1 MRISEIVVTDFKA
14 IRHAKLTELDT
25 QPYTLITGQNGAGKT
40 AMLQALHLIT
50 RVGQLHPRPELVRLG
65 QDRAEIELSFSLS
78 DEEFHRVDLHHRA
91 VFGSSAERMDRY
103 RRVARVDK
111 TGRVSFADSSVVAT
125 LFDPVFRTSNSF
137 PDITFLG
144 AAEDGRI
151 GAMAADGS
159 AGVLP
164 GGYPPGT
171 PAVDD
176 LTRRLTALDY
186 CSLVKARQTGG
197 LDDAYEHLAATFRE
211 ATSKT
216 LLRPQPIG
224 GFGATRIEVAT
235 ADGRH
240 PVSELSSGE
249 AGLLGLLCALH
260 QSAHDGN
267 VLLLDEPEQHLHPAL
282 QMAFLR
288 AVRSLAHRTQT
299 MVVTHS
305 VKIVAAAHPSQVY
318 QLLGGEATG
327 QARRA
332 ASVSSLVGVIADMG
346 VDEADLLLKGGRLV
360 VEGDR
365 DADYLIRLFPEELE
379 KLHVIKAGGA
389 GQVLA
394 RHRMLT
400 DDLSSLPWMCLIDRD
415 LMSDTQVQKHQRDY
429 PNLHIWP
436 RRALESMLLDP
447 ALVAAVLGSLGRP
460 TSLDEADTLLRAAVD
475 PLADD
480 VVTDM
485 LAGELANRFPLLRP
499 DKKSGIGGL
508 TEQYAASARAMKA
521 RGEAVDAVH
530 QEVSAQVMERW
541 ERDRFVLVDPK
552 KALGV
557 LARQLNLFRKAHDL
571 TNALI
576 ARTGADP
583 AVRPRPLEEFRLR
596 LVQVR
601 EGPLQHA
608 GEPNRNHTEQPRS
621 APSSAVTG

>member
-1 MRISEIVVTDFKA
+1 MRISEIVVIDFKA

-25 QPYTLITGQNGAGKT
+25 QPYTLITGQNGTGKT

-50 RVGQLHPRPELVRLG
+50 RAGHPQPRPELVRLG

-78 DEEFHRVDLHHRA
+78 DEEFHRVNLHHRS
-91 VFGSSAERMDRY
+91 VFGRSAERMDRY
-103 RRVARVDK
+103 RRVAQVDK
-111 TGRVSFADSSVVAT
+111 VGKVSFVDSSLVAT
-125 LFDPVFRTSNSF
+125 LFDPVFRASNSF
-137 PDITFLG
+137 PDVTLLG
-144 AAEDGRI
+144 AAEDGRV
-151 GAMAADGS
+151 GATAAQGS
-159 AGVLP
+159 IGVLP
-164 GGYPPGT
+164 VGFPPGS
-171 PAVDD
+171 PAADD

-186 CSLVKARQTGG
+186 CSLAKARHGGG
-197 LDDAYEHLAATFRE
+197 LDDAYEQLAATFRE
-211 ATSKT
+211 ATGKT

-235 ADGRH
+235 VDGRH
-240 PVSELSSGE
+240 SVGELSSGE

-260 QSAHDGN
+260 QSAHDGSA
-267 VLLLDEPEQHLHPAL
+267 LLLDEPEQHLHPAL

-299 MVVTHS
+299 IIVTHS

-318 QLLGGEATG
+318 QMLGGEVTD
-327 QARRA
+327 QARRV
-332 ASVSSLVGVIADMG
+332 ASVSSLAGVIAEMG

-360 VEGDR
+360 VEGAKDE
-365 DADYLIRLFPEELE
+365 DYLERLFPEELE
-379 KLHVIKAGGA
+379 NVHVIKAGSS

-415 LMSDTQVQKHQRDY
+415 LMSDTQVEKHRLDY

-460 TSLDEADTLLRAAVD
+460 TSLDEAETLLRAAVD

-480 VVTDM
+480 VVADM
-485 LAGELANRFPLLRP
+485 LAGELADRFPLPRP
-499 DKKSGIGGL
+499 DKKDGIRGL
-508 TEQYAASARAMKA
+508 KEQYAASARSMKA
-521 RGEAVDAVH
+521 RSEAVDDIH
-530 QEVSAQVMERW
+530 QEVSAQVRERW

-552 KALGV
+552 KALGA
-557 LARQLNLFRKAHDL
+557 LTRELNLFRKAQDL

-576 ARTGADP
+576 ASAGADL

-596 LVQVR
+596 LVR
-601 EGPLQHA
+601 ALKGPPQHA
-608 GEPNRNHTEQPRS
+608 AESNRSYTQHVTS
-621 APSSAVTG
+621 APSSAITK

>member
-40 AMLQALHLIT
+40 AMFQALHLIT
-50 RVGQLHPRPELVRLG
+50 RAGQPQPRPELVRLG
-65 QDRAEIELSFSLS
+65 QERAEIELSFSLS
-78 DEEFHRVDLHHRA
+78 DEEFHRVNLHHRS
-91 VFGSSAERMDRY
+91 VFGRSAERMDRY
-103 RRVARVDK
+103 RRVAQVDK
-111 TGRVSFADSSVVAT
+111 AGKVSFSDSSVVAT
-125 LFDPVFRTSNSF
+125 LFDPVFRASNSF
-137 PDITFLG
+137 PDVTLLG
-144 AAEDGRI
+144 AAEDGRV
-151 GAMAADGS
+151 GATAAQGS

-164 GGYPPGT
+164 GGFPPSS
-171 PAVDD
+171 PAADD

-186 CSLVKARQTGG
+186 CSLVKARHSGG
-197 LDDAYEHLAATFRE
+197 LDDAYGQLAATFRE
-211 ATSKT
+211 ATGKT

-235 ADGRH
+235 VDGRH
-240 PVSELSSGE
+240 PVRELSSGE

-260 QSAHDGN
+260 QSAHDGSA
-267 VLLLDEPEQHLHPAL
+267 LLLDEPEQHLHPAL

-288 AVRSLAHRTQT
+288 AVRSLAHQTQT
-299 MVVTHS
+299 MIVTHS

-318 QLLGGEATG
+318 QMLGGEATD
-327 QARRA
+327 QARRV
-332 ASVSSLVGVIADMG
+332 ASVSSLAGVIAEMG
-346 VDEADLLLKGGRLV
+346 ADEADLLLKGGRLV
-360 VEGDR
+360 VEGGR
-365 DADYLIRLFPEELE
+365 DEDYLERLFPEELE
-379 KLHVIKAGGA
+379 NVHVIKAGSS

-447 ALVAAVLGSLGRP
+447 VLVAAVLGSLGRP
-460 TSLDEADTLLRAAVD
+460 TSLDEAETLLRAAVD

-485 LAGELANRFPLLRP
+485 LAGELANRFPLPRP
-499 DKKSGIGGL
+499 DKKDGIRGL
-508 TEQYAASARAMKA
+508 KEQYAASARAMKA
-521 RGEAVDAVH
+521 RSEAVDVVH
-530 QEVSAQVMERW
+530 QEVSAQVRERW

-552 KALGV
+552 KALGA
-557 LARQLNLFRKAHDL
+557 LARELNLFRKAQDL

-576 ARTGADP
+576 ASAGADP

-596 LVQVR
+596 LVR
-601 EGPLQHA
+601 ALEGSLQHA
-608 GEPNRNHTEQPRS
+608 AEWNRSHTQHLSS
-621 APSSAVTG
+621 APSSAITK